1 MLGCHPGAGR
11 AAVLSPE
18 CRSPRCSR
26 DRRPRLGRPGPAR
39 SASALRY
46 RRPTE
51 AAGDPGRA
59 PVWVTGPHPA
69 WALAGLRPQT
79 GVEGCRDGPQTLG
92 TPRKPRSEEITL
104 SSVRGPGG
112 LTSLKPSLVGC
123 AGCLC
128 AELLVTCLVPS
139 LQTPLSGE
147 GGAGLHPRLPV
158 GFSGEALGLATRTL
172 TPPGRP
178 PDTVTLGNRSPRGA
192 RPTASCLPGCV
203 GHRRPPS
210 SGLPRQRR

>member
-158 GFSGEALGLATRTL
+158 GFSGEALGLVTHAHTA
-172 TPPGRP
+172 RP
-178 PDTVTLGNRSPRGA
+178 PRRHSDA
-192 RPTASCLPGCV
+192 R
-203 GHRRPPS
+203 
-210 SGLPRQRR
+210 